1 MISTRFAP
9 AALVLAMA
17 GDSVRRFG
25 GGVNHL
31 FVGRPSSASG
41 FALNHQWQTSSSSS
55 GPFTNPT
62 DGGNLSGATSSTL
75 NITNLTL
82 ANAAYYQ
89 VVVTNTAG
97 STTSRV
103 AQLVVNS
110 STPLYTWS
118 PPVPVTT
125 RAATLTQS
133 GSVVGA
139 AVFAGTE
146 QLVVLA
152 NGTNINFKADGSVAP
167 VTGSGTATGAVSS
180 SPSSRNTQRVG

>member
-1 MISTRFAP
+1 
-9 AALVLAMA
+9 
-17 GDSVRRFG
+17 
-25 GGVNHL
+25 
-31 FVGRPSSASG
+31 
-41 FALNHQWQTSSSSS
+41 
-55 GPFTNPT
+55 
-62 DGGNLSGATSSTL
+62 L
-75 NITNLTL
+75 NITKLTL

-103 AQLVVNS
+103 APLVVNS

-118 PPVPVTT
+118 PPVPITT
-125 RAATLTQS
+125 MDAKLTQP

-167 VTGSGTATGAVSS
+167 VTGAGTATSAYLSATTGSPNFDALLMQFSWDGGPKTITLKNLTAGQHYSVQLFALDDRSDVPVLLGFNSAGEYLRLANFQIPVSD
-180 SPSSRNTQRVG
+180 